1 MAAPSGKQYGAGFR
15 HVRVYELDA
24 NGYIKASGTTYY
36 EGMQCVGARAFEFT
50 IPDIRRIA
58 HTGDDR
64 LLAQT
69 FLPRIEASN
78 AVIRLARSDMD
89 VFAIVTGTLE
99 RTLGEMKMIGY
110 GTSQQGEEPNIG
122 ILMYQLTQDAVAKVS
137 RYMSYMFPSA
147 RGVINPASLNE
158 NANEY
163 TFNIVPNI
171 VTSHL
176 WGEAFALVEDGFVSA
191 EMVEGQTVSVPL
203 LVAFKGDGIVTK
215 FLYNVAH
222 PAVSAAKSHVCTVN
236 GVVDAT
242 PTLETDG
249 VTPTVMP
256 SDGDIVAVMY
266 ETATI

>member
-15 HVRVYELDA
+15 HVRIYELDA
-24 NGYIKASGTTYY
+24 NGYIAAPSTTVY
-36 EGMQCVGARAFEFT
+36 EGYQCVGARAFEFT

-89 VFAIVTGTLE
+89 VFAVITGTLE
-99 RTLGEMKMIGY
+99 RTIGEAKAVGY
-110 GTSQQGEEPNIG
+110 GTSQQGEEPNLG
-122 ILMYQLTQDAVAKVS
+122 ILMYQLTQDAVAKVT
-137 RYMSYMFPSA
+137 RYMCYMFPSA

-171 VTSHL
+171 VSSHM
-176 WGEAFALVEDGFVSA
+176 WGDPLTLVDDGFVSA
-191 EMVEGQTVSVPL
+191 EMLEYQVVSVPL
-203 LVAFKGDGIVTK
+203 VVAWEGDGIVTK
-215 FLYNVAH
+215 FLFAASH
-222 PAVSAAKSHVCTVN
+222 QAVSTAKIHMVTVD
-236 GVVDAT
+236 GVEDAT
-242 PTLETDG
+242 PALAVDG
-249 VTPTVMP
+249 VTPTVMTTA
-256 SDGDIVAVMY
+256 GQIVACFY
-266 ETATI
+266 ETPTI